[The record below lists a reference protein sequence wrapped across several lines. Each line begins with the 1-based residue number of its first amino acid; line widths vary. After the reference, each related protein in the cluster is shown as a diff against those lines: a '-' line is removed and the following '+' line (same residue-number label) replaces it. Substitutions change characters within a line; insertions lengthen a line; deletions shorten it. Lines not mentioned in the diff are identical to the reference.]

1 MAADNVETAEFINGL
16 DPTLPPRDGQR
27 SNGDDIFRLIK
38 GALRRTFPSLTGAVE
53 LTQADING
61 LPARVNAL
69 EGSAVRIPP
78 AGGPVT
84 VGGRQLIGV
93 GYPIEGVPSQAPN
106 IQWVIDYVR
115 LIVLDQ
121 IYPIGSIL
129 INGSGINPQTYIGGT
144 WIAQGQGRVLVGV
157 GAGTDSRG
165 EARAFAL
172 GESGGIDAT
181 IDLPT
186 GASGIQL
193 TIQDSKGR
201 TVQDLIAGPQ
211 NPGTAS
217 LSWDGLDAM
226 GNRAPAGNYR
236 LLAKAVVNGK
246 TTDVPVNTMTT
257 VRAISTSA
265 SDGAVSLQVDGNQS
279 VLLKNVQ
286 RIGM

>member
-1 MAADNVETAEFINGL
+1 MST
-16 DPTLPPRDGQR
+16 TT
-27 SNGDDIFRLIK
+27 S
-38 GALRRTFPSLTGAVE
+38 
-53 LTQADING
+53 NG
-61 LPARVNAL
+61 LPLTSSSLLKNVTRYEDLKTAGNSKTSSEMGKQDFLTLFTAQLKSQNPLDPVKNEAFVAQLAQFSQLEALTNMQTSLENFVNTMSSERML
-69 EGSAVRIPP
+69 GSAN
-78 AGGPVT
+78 
-84 VGGRQLIGV
+84 LIGKKV
-93 GYPIEGVPSQAPN
+93 SMADVP
-106 IQWVIDYVR
+106 
-115 LIVLDQ
+115 
-121 IYPIGSIL
+121 
-129 INGSGINPQTYIGGT
+129 T
-144 WIAQGQGRVLVGV
+144 
-157 GAGTDSRG
+157 
-165 EARAFAL
+165 AL

-217 LSWDGLDAM
+217 LSWDGQDAM

-236 LLAKAVVNGK
+236 LVAQAVVNGK
-246 TTDVPVNTMTT
+246 TTTVPVNTMTT
-257 VRAISTSA
+257 VRAISTNA